1 MRINFSIYMKA
12 TLLKIIFCLFLL
24 VQLSNLHAQNFTHQ
38 ASAIEF
44 LDRMAQKGNIVF
56 NDLMKPVDRTT
67 VYNLLAQLQN
77 KSNLLP
83 IEKKEIAFYMSLYKF
98 DNLNDTSISSKSNN
112 YKFSYLHKNISYD
125 PHVFT
130 YTDKDF
136 RVMADPVFE
145 TSFKTFSKHSV
156 LTSTGF
162 QIMGYAGKRVGFQIS
177 FRDIN
182 ETGDI
187 DSLRTENTLPGFNK
201 KQTTSTN
208 LLNYAQ
214 LNATLS
220 YRFNKGMIT
229 FGQDQHVLG
238 YGKMGNIVLSDKA
251 PSYPFIQLQY
261 QPTPWIKFNY
271 MHAWLQ
277 SGVLDTKQTYSLDNT
292 VYGGQREFF
301 IAKFLATHYIE
312 IFPMKGL
319 SINVGESIVYTDH
332 LEPAYLVPISFFK
345 AYDNSKFGDK
355 ITTGA
360 NGQFFA
366 GVSSR
371 NQIPKTHLYAQAFI
385 DEIRAGSIFNET
397 KSRNQFA
404 YQLGASV
411 TDVYFPTLTLSTEYA
426 RINPFVYRNFIPAQ
440 NYTHSSYPLGDWMGS
455 NADRIYLS
463 AQYKPMPTISVKTF
477 YMHMAKGGQ
486 GSVEQQYFGQPQL
499 KFGYDPIY
507 KITQIGLEAYY
518 ELFNN
523 LQLRLSHIR
532 TAQWLN
538 LQKGTSNTI
547 TSIGIIWSQF

>member
-83 IEKKEIAFYMSLYKF
+83 IEKKEIAFYLALYKF

-187 DSLRTENTLPGFNK
+187 DSLRIENTLPGFNK

-229 FGQDQHVLG
+229 FGQDQHVIG

-251 PSYPFIQLQY
+251 PSYPFVQLQY

-271 MHAWLQ
+271 MHAW
-277 SGVLDTKQTYSLDNT
+277 Y
-292 VYGGQREFF
+292 
-301 IAKFLATHYIE
+301 
-312 IFPMKGL
+312 
-319 SINVGESIVYTDH
+319 
-332 LEPAYLVPISFFK
+332 K
-345 AYDNSKFGDK
+345 A
-355 ITTGA
+355 
-360 NGQFFA
+360 
-366 GVSSR
+366 V
-371 NQIPKTHLYAQAFI
+371 
-385 DEIRAGSIFNET
+385 
-397 KSRNQFA
+397 
-404 YQLGASV
+404 
-411 TDVYFPTLTLSTEYA
+411 
-426 RINPFVYRNFIPAQ
+426 
-440 NYTHSSYPLGDWMGS
+440 
-455 NADRIYLS
+455 
-463 AQYKPMPTISVKTF
+463 
-477 YMHMAKGGQ
+477 
-486 GSVEQQYFGQPQL
+486 
-499 KFGYDPIY
+499 
-507 KITQIGLEAYY
+507 
-518 ELFNN
+518 
-523 LQLRLSHIR
+523 
-532 TAQWLN
+532 
-538 LQKGTSNTI
+538 
-547 TSIGIIWSQF
+547 